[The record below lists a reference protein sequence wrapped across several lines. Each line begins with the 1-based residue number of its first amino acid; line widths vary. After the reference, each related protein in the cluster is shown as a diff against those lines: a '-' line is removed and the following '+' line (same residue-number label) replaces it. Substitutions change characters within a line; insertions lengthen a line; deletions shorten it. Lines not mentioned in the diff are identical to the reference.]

1 MRIIVSL
8 IILALVNTAA
18 LFGQDTQTTQVK
30 DITGRAIGGIN
41 NSPAELINMA
51 VKNAKI
57 EALSAAGIHEQ
68 INTYQN
74 LYKSETDEEYA
85 EVFQSDIFTNIS
97 GVVKSVQI
105 TDTIAQF
112 NPETFTLM
120 VEVKI
125 KAEVVKYNKK
135 QDRTFD
141 AWVDGI
147 RPFYNNGQ
155 NLSFT
160 IKPTK
165 PCYLRAFLIARDQ
178 ESYAIFPNSVEKD
191 IELKPMETNT
201 FPLDAYYEMTT
212 QQKKEPHRIIIVLV
226 KEKIPYTNE
235 VAYKPILN
243 WIFSISPQKR
253 VVKNY
258 GFTVVKNSET
268 RD

>member
-8 IILALVNTAA
+8 VILVLITTTTSYS
-18 LFGQDTQTTQVK
+18 QDTQTIQVK
-30 DITGRAIGGIN
+30 NITGRAIGGIN
-41 NSPAELINMA
+41 DSPAKTINRA

-57 EALSAAGIHEQ
+57 EALTEAGIHEQ

-85 EVFQSDIFTNIS
+85 EVFQSDIFTNIN
-97 GVVKSVQI
+97 GVVRSVKI

-112 NPETFTLM
+112 DPVSYIFN

-125 KAEVVKYNKK
+125 NADVIKYNKK

-141 AWVDGI
+141 AWVEGI
-147 RPFYNNGQ
+147 KPFYNSGE

-178 ESYAIFPNSVEKD
+178 ESYAIFPNNHEKD
-191 IELKPMETNT
+191 IQLKAMETTT
-201 FPLDAYYEMTT
+201 FPIDAYYEMTT
-212 QQKKEPHRIIIVLV
+212 QQKKEPHRLIIVLV
-226 KEKIPYTNE
+226 KEKIPYTKE

-268 RD
+268 RN